1 MAFEPSFSILHRN
14 NLTDVPFVRIILYV
28 MPKKLPVLLPC
39 VQRSLEKLGQNIRL
53 ARLRRDLSAEMVAER
68 AGISRQTL
76 SALENGSGSV
86 SMATWLQVLFVL
98 GLEKDL
104 EAIARDDELGRALQD
119 AKLPNRQR
127 ARKSPKKDES

>member
-1 MAFEPSFSILHRN
+1 
-14 NLTDVPFVRIILYV
+14 
-28 MPKKLPVLLPC
+28 MPKKLPLLLPS
-39 VQRSLEKLGQNIRL
+39 VQRSLVALGENIRL

-86 SMATWLQVLFVL
+86 SMATWIQVLFVL

-104 EAIARDDELGRALQD
+104 ESVARDDELGRALQD
-119 AKLPNRQR
+119 AQLTTRRR
-127 ARKSPKKDES
+127 ARKSPQKDEG